1 VPSNEKFDELVGVAP
16 EEAATSPRPRSG
28 SFADMADNV
37 KTAASE
43 KATQAAEKAGEAAAA
58 AKLKAKAL
66 AERTKDSIEVGSIMA
81 EKGFYVGS
89 RVVKEMLG
97 VAKNST
103 AMPTEQETLANITEQ
118 WTRTAAYGVTFSE
131 TSKVGSTGQSPLG
144 GWAHAGWSC
153 VSQLCMCL
161 KTASLDSAEL
171 GRSTLRGFS
180 PPAAARS
187 ATTNDQSMVPSH
199 PYPHHAPRPPPS
211 PARAQNAAT
220 AHEGLSEK
228 YEALAAGQERA
239 DPTLALF
246 PAYVDMLKVRKRAGA
261 ACGL

>member
-1 VPSNEKFDELVGVAP
+1 MDSSSTTEGTVPSNEKFDELIGVAP

-153 VSQLCMCL
+153 VSQLCMFKNRQSRL
-161 KTASLDSAEL
+161 SRVGPQHAAWL
-171 GRSTLRGFS
+171 FS
-180 PPAAARS
+180 PS
-187 ATTNDQSMVPSH
+187 S
-199 PYPHHAPRPPPS
+199 RPLG
-211 PARAQNAAT
+211 NN
-220 AHEGLSEK
+220 
-228 YEALAAGQERA
+228 
-239 DPTLALF
+239 
-246 PAYVDMLKVRKRAGA
+246 
-261 ACGL
+261 